1 SKKLVVQTRQYRLPI
16 QCSGLRRDLWLGRLA
31 LLPSMHGLSFDG
43 RSVSAQSRM
52 MEQVARMPSV

>member
-1 SKKLVVQTRQYRLPI
+1 YRLPI